1 MKSIEEYGS
10 LEEYILDFCNFN
22 QKNKYYKITRNGDIL
37 IKTPSYILELAYIY
51 FKGYKKSKE
60 FFNFEDIVK
69 LKTKKISRHS
79 SLEILE
85 VEDRFFRALF
95 NRDGVHALSL
105 GNELLLRDSQRF
117 FDIVYLNAKL
127 SRDPNRLIKIYLF
140 EMIFNDLGLIYSI
153 YSNLISYITNSM
165 EGYGDYEYVDDLV
178 AYIYNIKFKEK
189 LKNTKDIEGL
199 NKFLLEVLKGEI

>member
-10 LEEYILDFCNFN
+10 LEEYILDFCDFN

-60 FFNFEDIVK
+60 FFDFEDIVK

-79 SLEILE
+79 SLEILK

-105 GNELLLRDSQRF
+105 GNELLLRDSKKF
-117 FDIVYLNAKL
+117 FDIAYLNAKL
-127 SRDPNRLIKIYLF
+127 SKDSNRLIKLYLF
-140 EMIFNDLGLIYSI
+140 EIIFNDLGLIYPI
-153 YSNLISYITNSM
+153 YSNLISYITSSI
-165 EGYGDYEYVDDLV
+165 EGYGEYEEVDDLV
-178 AYIYNIKFKEK
+178 NHIYSIKFKEK
-189 LKNTKDIEGL
+189 LDITKNIEGI

>member
-1 MKSIEEYGS
+1 MKSIEEYDS
-10 LEEYILDFCNFN
+10 LEEYILDFCDFN

-60 FFNFEDIVK
+60 FFDFEDIVK

-79 SLEILE
+79 SLEILK

-105 GNELLLRDSQRF
+105 GNELLLRDSKKF
-117 FDIVYLNAKL
+117 FDIAYLNAKL
-127 SRDPNRLIKIYLF
+127 SKDSNRLIKLYLF
-140 EMIFNDLGLIYSI
+140 EIIFNDLGLIDPI
-153 YSNLISYITNSM
+153 YSNLISYITSSI
-165 EGYGDYEYVDDLV
+165 EGYGEYEEVDDLV
-178 AYIYNIKFKEK
+178 NHIHSIKFKEK
-189 LKNTKDIEGL
+189 LKNTKDIEGV

>member
-1 MKSIEEYGS
+1 MKSIEEYDS
-10 LEEYILDFCNFN
+10 LEEYILDFCDFN

-60 FFNFEDIVK
+60 FFDFEDIVK

-79 SLEILE
+79 SLEILK

-105 GNELLLRDSQRF
+105 GNELLLRDSKKF
-117 FDIVYLNAKL
+117 FDIAYLNAKL
-127 SRDPNRLIKIYLF
+127 SKDSNRLIKLYLF
-140 EMIFNDLGLIYSI
+140 EIIFNDLGLIYPI
-153 YSNLISYITNSM
+153 YSNLISYITSSI
-165 EGYGDYEYVDDLV
+165 EGYGEYEEVDDLV
-178 AYIYNIKFKEK
+178 NHIHSIKFKEK
-189 LKNTKDIEGL
+189 LKNTKDIEGI

>member
-1 MKSIEEYGS
+1 MKSIEEYDS
-10 LEEYILDFCNFN
+10 LEEYILDFCDFN

-60 FFNFEDIVK
+60 FFDFEDIVK

-79 SLEILE
+79 SLEILK

-105 GNELLLRDSQRF
+105 GNELLLRDSKKF
-117 FDIVYLNAKL
+117 FDIAYLNAKL
-127 SRDPNRLIKIYLF
+127 SKDSNRLIKLYLF
-140 EMIFNDLGLIYSI
+140 EIIFNDLGLIYPI
-153 YSNLISYITNSM
+153 YSNLISYITSSI
-165 EGYGDYEYVDDLV
+165 EGYGEYEEVDDLV
-178 AYIYNIKFKEK
+178 NHIYSIKFKEK
-189 LKNTKDIEGL
+189 LDITKNIEGI

>member
-1 MKSIEEYGS
+1 MKSIEEYDS
-10 LEEYILDFCNFN
+10 LEEYILDFCDFN

-51 FKGYKKSKE
+51 VKGYKKSKE
-60 FFNFEDIVK
+60 CFDWEDIVK

-79 SLEILE
+79 SLEILK

-140 EMIFNDLGLIYSI
+140 EMIFNDLGLIYPI
-153 YSNLISYITNSM
+153 YSNLISYITSSI
-165 EGYGDYEYVDDLV
+165 EGYGEYEEVDDLV
-178 AYIYNIKFKEK
+178 NHIYSIKFKEK
-189 LKNTKDIEGL
+189 LDITKNIEGI

>member
-1 MKSIEEYGS
+1 MKSIEEYDS
-10 LEEYILDFCNFN
+10 LEEYILDFCDFN

-60 FFNFEDIVK
+60 FFDFEDIVK

-79 SLEILE
+79 SLEILK

-105 GNELLLRDSQRF
+105 GNELLLRDSKKF
-117 FDIVYLNAKL
+117 FDIAYLNAKL
-127 SRDPNRLIKIYLF
+127 SRDPNRLIKLYLF
-140 EMIFNDLGLIYSI
+140 EIIFNDLGLIYPI
-153 YSNLISYITNSM
+153 YSNLISYITSSI
-165 EGYGDYEYVDDLV
+165 EGYGEYEEVDDLV
-178 AYIYNIKFKEK
+178 NHIYSIKFKEK
-189 LKNTKDIEGL
+189 LDITKNIEGI

>member
-1 MKSIEEYGS
+1 MKSIEEYDS
-10 LEEYILDFCNFN
+10 LEEYILDFCDFN

-60 FFNFEDIVK
+60 FFDFEDIVK
-69 LKTKKISRHS
+69 LKTKKISK
-79 SLEILE
+79 

-105 GNELLLRDSQRF
+105 GNELLLRDSKKF
-117 FDIVYLNAKL
+117 FDIAYLNAKL
-127 SRDPNRLIKIYLF
+127 SKDSNRLIKLYLF
-140 EMIFNDLGLIYSI
+140 EIIFNDLGLIYPI
-153 YSNLISYITNSM
+153 YSNLISYITSSI
-165 EGYGDYEYVDDLV
+165 EGYGEYEEVDDLV
-178 AYIYNIKFKEK
+178 NHIYSIKFKEK
-189 LKNTKDIEGL
+189 LDITKNIEGI

>member
-1 MKSIEEYGS
+1 MKSIEEYDS
-10 LEEYILDFCNFN
+10 LEEYILDFCDFN

-60 FFNFEDIVK
+60 FFDFEDIVK

-79 SLEILE
+79 SLEILK

-105 GNELLLRDSQRF
+105 GNELLLRDSKKF
-117 FDIVYLNAKL
+117 FDIAYLNAKL
-127 SRDPNRLIKIYLF
+127 SKDSNRLIKLYLF
-140 EMIFNDLGLIYSI
+140 EIIFNDLGLIYPI
-153 YSNLISYITNSM
+153 YSNLISYITSSI
-165 EGYGDYEYVDDLV
+165 EGYGEYEEVDDLV
-178 AYIYNIKFKEK
+178 NHIHSIKFKEK
-189 LKNTKDIEGL
+189 LDITKNIEGI